1 MRHDPTMIV
10 ERMLVQKD
18 GKPAY
23 DGQFH
28 VGVNV
33 IRGDNSSGKSTILN
47 FIYYGLGGDLQDWS
61 EAALRCTRVFVQVRF
76 NGNVATLARDV
87 TDRPRPAMDFFP
99 GEIDEA
105 LEAPAARWLR
115 LGYIRSDKRESFSQV
130 IFRLLDMP
138 EVASETSGNITINQ
152 LLRLLYADQLSPV
165 NSLFKSQGAFDDAG
179 LRDVVG
185 RLLFGAHTAL
195 FYENEQEIKRLGK
208 ELDETTGAYRSL
220 LAVAGEAEQGFT
232 HEWIGAQRARL
243 EQEAKTVATAL
254 DAAERQIRGA
264 TTQETT
270 TLRGQDAAYKEVVT
284 LQEELG
290 QAQADRD
297 NLTMKIVD
305 SDRFINSL
313 QFKLRALR
321 DSSTVAEVIGDVRYI
336 DCPACHAPTAES
348 GNEHACYLCKSPYD
362 DGHERGR
369 ITALINETALQL
381 DQSQHLQ
388 RNRQIKASSLDRHI
402 VALRGRWEKARE
414 RLDSLRRVATTEHQL
429 IVRDLNRQAGYI
441 QRSLE
446 DLSRMEQLAAKL
458 RELSERR
465 AALQSRITALQGEN
479 EALHRQQANRIAKAS
494 TVVSEQIRELLIN
507 DLRRQDIFENP
518 QRVNFNFRDN
528 AISINEQRYFSA
540 SSRAI
545 LKSSFALAL
554 LAAST
559 KLAFMRDPRFC
570 MIDTL
575 ENMGVEAIR
584 SQNFQKQILRV
595 SEAATVE
602 HQIIF
607 ATAMLTDELNKPEYT
622 VGRHYTRDAPS
633 LALL

>member
-1 MRHDPTMIV
+1 MRHDPTLIV
-10 ERMLVQKD
+10 ERMLVLKD
-18 GKPAY
+18 GQSAY
-23 DGQFH
+23 DEKFH

-33 IRGDNSSGKSTILN
+33 VRGDNSSGKSTILN
-47 FIYYGLGGDLQDWS
+47 FIFYGLGGDLQDWS
-61 EAALRCTRVFVQVRF
+61 EAALRCTRVYLQVRF

-87 TDRPRPAMDFFP
+87 TDRARPAMDLFA
-99 GEIDEA
+99 GELDAA

-115 LGYIRSDKRESFSQV
+115 LGYVRSDKRESFSQV

-138 EVASETSGNITINQ
+138 EVANETSGNITINQ

-179 LRDVVG
+179 LRNAVG
-185 RLLFGAHTAL
+185 RLLFGAHTAQ
-195 FYENEQEIKRLGK
+195 FYENEQEIKRLNK
-208 ELDETTGAYRSL
+208 ELDETTGSYRSL

-243 EQEAKTVATAL
+243 EQEAATVAKAL
-254 DAAERQIRGA
+254 DEAERQVRDA
-264 TTQETT
+264 PDQTT
-270 TLRGQDAAYKEVVT
+270 TLRGQNAAYGEVVS
-284 LQEELG
+284 LQTQLG
-290 QAQADRD
+290 EAQAERD
-297 NLTMKIVD
+297 NLTLKVVD
-305 SDRFINSL
+305 SDRFITSL

-321 DSSTVAEVIGDVRYI
+321 DSSTVAEAIGDVRYN
-336 DCPACHAPTAES
+336 DCPACNAPTGDS
-348 GNEHACYLCKSPYD
+348 GNLHACYLCKAPYD

-388 RNRQIKASSLDRHI
+388 RNRQIKAAELDRTI
-402 VALRGRWEKARE
+402 AALREQWDKARE
-414 RLDSLRRVATTEHQL
+414 RLDSLRRVATTEQQL

-446 DLSRMEQLAAKL
+446 DLARMEQLAAKL

-479 EALHRQQANRIAKAS
+479 EALHRQQSDRIAKAS
-494 TVVSEQIRELLIN
+494 TVVSDQIRELLIN

-528 AISINEQRYFSA
+528 SISINEQRYFSA

-584 SQNFQKQILRV
+584 SQNFQRQILRV
-595 SEAATVE
+595 SQAASVE

-607 ATAMLTDELNKPEYT
+607 ATAMLTPELDAPQYT

>member
-1 MRHDPTMIV
+1 MRHDPTLIV

-18 GKPAY
+18 GQSAY
-23 DGQFH
+23 DEQFH

-33 IRGDNSSGKSTILN
+33 VRGDNSSGKSTVLN
-47 FIYYGLGGDLQDWS
+47 FIFYGLGGDLQDWS
-61 EAALRCTRVFVQVRF
+61 EAALRCTRIYLQVRL

-87 TDRPRPAMDFFP
+87 TDRARPAMDIFA
-99 GEIDEA
+99 GELDDA

-138 EVASETSGNITINQ
+138 EVANETSGNITINQ

-179 LRDVVG
+179 LRDAVG
-185 RLLFGAHTAL
+185 RLLFGAHTAQ
-195 FYENEQEIKRLGK
+195 FYENEQEIKRLNK

-232 HEWIGAQRARL
+232 HEWISVQRSRL
-243 EQEAKTVATAL
+243 EQDAAMITKAL
-254 DAAERQIRGA
+254 DDADRQMRDA
-264 TTQETT
+264 PDQATT
-270 TLRGQDAAYKEVVT
+270 TLRGQDAAYADVVT
-284 LQEELG
+284 LQAQLG
-290 QAQADRD
+290 ETQAERD
-297 NLTMKIVD
+297 NLTLKIVD
-305 SDRFINSL
+305 SDRFISSL

-321 DSSTVAEVIGDVRYI
+321 DSSTVADVIGDVRYN
-336 DCPACHAPTAES
+336 DCPACHAPTADS
-348 GNEHACYLCKSPYD
+348 GNAHACYLCKSPYD

-388 RNRQIKASSLDRHI
+388 RNRQVRASELDLKIAAFR
-402 VALRGRWEKARE
+402 VRWEKARE
-414 RLDSLRRVATTEHQL
+414 RLDSLRRVATTEQQL
-429 IVRDLNRQAGYI
+429 LVRDLNRQAGYV

-446 DLSRMEQLAAKL
+446 DLARMEQLAAKL
-458 RELSERR
+458 RDLSERR
-465 AALQSRITALQGEN
+465 AALQSRITSLQGEN
-479 EALHRQQANRIAKAS
+479 EALHRQQGDRISKAS
-494 TVVSEQIRELLIN
+494 TVVSDEIRELLIN

-528 AISINEQRYFSA
+528 SISINEQRYFSA

-570 MIDTL
+570 IIDTL

-584 SQNFQKQILRV
+584 SQNFQKQILKV
-595 SEAATVE
+595 SQAAQVD
-602 HQIIF
+602 HQVIF
-607 ATAMLTDELNKPEYT
+607 ATAMLTPELDSSEYT

>member
-1 MRHDPTMIV
+1 MIV
-10 ERMLVQKD
+10 ERMLVHKD
-18 GKPAY
+18 GESAY
-23 DGQFH
+23 DERFH

-33 IRGDNSSGKSTILN
+33 IRGDNSSGKSTVLN

-61 EAALRCTRVFVQVRF
+61 EAALRCTRVYLQVRF

-87 TDRPRPAMDFFP
+87 TDRPRPAMDLFA

-105 LEAPAARWLR
+105 LTAPAARWLR

-138 EVASETSGNITINQ
+138 EVANETSGNITINQ

-179 LRDVVG
+179 LRDAVG
-185 RLLFGAHTAL
+185 RLLFGAHSAQ
-195 FYENEQEIKRLGK
+195 FYENEQEIKRLNK
-208 ELDETTGAYRSL
+208 ELDEATGAYRSL

-232 HEWIGAQRARL
+232 HEWISAQRHRL
-243 EQEAKTVATAL
+243 EQDAAAITTAL
-254 DAAERQIRGA
+254 TDAERQMRDA
-264 TTQETT
+264 PDQTTT
-270 TLRGQDAAYKEVVT
+270 TLRGQEAAYDEVVT
-284 LQEELG
+284 LQAELG
-290 QAQADRD
+290 EAQAERD
-297 NLTMKIVD
+297 NLTLKIVD

-321 DSSTVAEVIGDVRYI
+321 DSSTVAAAIGDVRYN

-381 DQSQHLQ
+381 DQSKHLQ
-388 RNRQIKASSLDRHI
+388 RNRQLKAAELD
-402 VALRGRWEKARE
+402 LRVRDLRERWEKARQ
-414 RLDSLRRVATTEHQL
+414 RLDSLRRVATTEQQL
-429 IVRDLNRQAGYI
+429 RVRDLNRQAGYI

-446 DLSRMEQLAAKL
+446 DLARMEQLAAKL

-465 AALQSRITALQGEN
+465 AKLQGRIAALQGDN
-479 EALHRQQANRIAKAS
+479 EALHRQQAERIARAS
-494 TVVSEQIRELLIN
+494 TVVSDEIRELLIN

-528 AISINEQRYFSA
+528 SISINEQRYFSA

-554 LAAST
+554 LSAST

-595 SEAATVE
+595 SSAAVVE

-607 ATAMLTDELNKPEYT
+607 ATAMLTPELDRPEYT

-633 LALL
+633 LKLL